1 MSYDVVVVGGGIGG
15 LTVAALL
22 SARGVNTCLL
32 ERQSQVGGCVA
43 RVEISGLNFEPGM
56 GVYPSWGP
64 GEIHERVFSE
74 LPVKAPQTRAL
85 DSAYVVRLPDGTDVR
100 LSHDEAAFAAEIR
113 KAFPECATQAI
124 AFYETAAKAALGWK
138 REFRR
143 MADLQTVRPASKPW
157 AFLPEISSLRQLL
170 GLRNKTALD
179 CLRETSTR
187 FQRFIDTQLRT
198 FARTPIEQCTHLET
212 SIALD
217 MPRQRL
223 YSILDGPAALAESL
237 AESITRSG
245 GTLRLNSTVLRLA
258 YDSAGH
264 AKGVDL
270 LNGETVIANHAII
283 SNMTAWDTY
292 GKLIGLAR
300 TPLDVK
306 RKLAR
311 LHGEGAYLIYAAME
325 DAATTRIAAERLLVA
340 TEWQAGGNE
349 SEISEFTLCASE
361 AETTT
366 RQRAV
371 TIQTKTDV
379 GQWFTFP
386 SSQEDQEIRDQEM
399 LATFWGKIHR
409 ALPQLGA
416 DIEVIETANPYTFY
430 ELTRRKLGMVGGIS
444 GNAGLSSTSH
454 LTSLPNVLMVGDT
467 VSPGAWLSAVSQSAL
482 LVANEITG
490 QKKLC

>member
-1 MSYDVVVVGGGIGG
+1 
-15 LTVAALL
+15 
-22 SARGVNTCLL
+22 
-32 ERQSQVGGCVA
+32 
-43 RVEISGLNFEPGM
+43 
-56 GVYPSWGP
+56 
-64 GEIHERVFSE
+64 
-74 LPVKAPQTRAL
+74 
-85 DSAYVVRLPDGTDVR
+85 
-100 LSHDEAAFAAEIR
+100 
-113 KAFPECATQAI
+113 
-124 AFYETAAKAALGWK
+124 
-138 REFRR
+138 
-143 MADLQTVRPASKPW
+143 
-157 AFLPEISSLRQLL
+157 
-170 GLRNKTALD
+170 
-179 CLRETSTR
+179 
-187 FQRFIDTQLRT
+187 
-198 FARTPIEQCTHLET
+198 
-212 SIALD
+212 